1 MSVVTFP
8 SEARL
13 PGYIRAKGRIA
24 ARFAPTPRGTRALQL
39 AETGGYRMM
48 FPRADGCEA
57 MILNTAG
64 GTAGGDGLDVDL
76 TLEADAAVVVSTQSA
91 EKIYRAQGDPAR
103 ASIRIAL
110 GRGARLCWLPQE
122 TILFNGAGLERR
134 IEADLAPGATL
145 TICEM
150 TVFGRAAMGEQP
162 TAIRLDDRWRFRR
175 EGRLVHVAATR
186 LDGDAA
192 AILAGRALGGG
203 ARGVATLLRLAED
216 GADLCDALRDA
227 LEGSGVD
234 WGVSAWNGMVAVRLA
249 GRDAAM
255 VRRALI
261 AALAAVPDAEL
272 PRVWGW

>member
-13 PGYIRAKGRIA
+13 PGYIRAKGRLA

-48 FPRADGCEA
+48 FPHATGCEA

-76 TLEADAAVVVSTQSA
+76 TLEANAAVVVSTQSA
-91 EKIYRAQGDPAR
+91 EKIYRAQDDPAR

-110 GRGARLCWLPQE
+110 GRDARLCWLPQE

-150 TVFGRAAMGEQP
+150 TVFGRTAMGEEP
-162 TAIRLDDRWRFRR
+162 TAIRIDDRWRFRR

-192 AILAGRALGGG
+192 AILSSPALGGG
-203 ARGVATLLRLAED
+203 ARAVATLLRFSD
-216 GADLCDALRDA
+216 GAEICNPLRDA
-227 LEGSGVD
+227 LDGCGID
-234 WGVSAWNGMVAVRLA
+234 WGVSAWNGITAVRLA
-249 GRDAAM
+249 GRDAAL
-255 VRRALI
+255 VRRALV
-261 AALAAVPDAEL
+261 AALAVVPDAEL
-272 PRVWGW
+272 PRVWNW